1 MFNFSKVSS
10 LALGLALIG
19 GLGLSNLA
27 SASTVSAVSAGQIQQ
42 LLVEGGSDRLQ
53 QNRVA
58 EGGAE
63 RLQELRERVAEG
75 GADRLQELRERVA
88 EGGADRLQ
96 ELRERVALISPD
108 NAVRGGVIVAENRA
122 EFGSKYQRY

>member
-10 LALGLALIG
+10 LALGLALVG

-27 SASTVSAVSAGQIQQ
+27 SAKPVSAVSHSQTRQ

-58 EGGAE
+58 EGGA
-63 RLQELRERVAEG
+63 
-75 GADRLQELRERVA
+75 DRLQELRERVA
-88 EGGADRLQ
+88 S
-96 ELRERVALISPD
+96 VSPS
-108 NAVRGGVIVAENRA
+108 NAVRGGVVVAENRP

>member
-1 MFNFSKVSS
+1 MINFSKVSS
-10 LALGLALIG
+10 LALGLALVG

-27 SASTVSAVSAGQIQQ
+27 SASTVSALSPGQIQQ

-58 EGGAE
+58 EGGAD

>member
-10 LALGLALIG
+10 LALGLALAG

-27 SASTVSAVSAGQIQQ
+27 SANTLSAVPHGQIQQ

-58 EGGAE
+58 EGGAD

-75 GADRLQELRERVA
+75 GSDRLIENRVA

-96 ELRERVALISPD
+96 ELRERVALSSPS
-108 NAVRGGVIVAENRA
+108 NAVRGGVLVAENRA